1 MDRKITKYTLAAV
14 LGLLGAVPAQ
24 AREIDMN
31 TVQMQ
36 AMDKITGRVSV
47 IEAPVNSE
55 IRFGSFSIVVRA
67 CKTRPPEE
75 TPENYAFV
83 DVVDNYN
90 GENPVNIFKGW
101 MLASSPALNAVEHP
115 IYDVWLLQCLDRTVD
130 RSKLLTAEQLKA
142 RDEIAKAPEK
152 KPETEIKPV
161 EMTPE
166 VEPAVPAAEEAENT
180 ETAAE
185 TEVKVEEPL
194 QEVVL
199 PEINADEDAPKSLIN
214 ISAEEKAPTETA
226 VKVKAATEEASPLS
240 VPAAEAEPEQTTET
254 PAPADELLPL
264 PEQPLPNNPAPVEE
278 FSAVAEDIPEAEPL
292 RDEQFIDF
300 SSEEVP
306 EEGYDLNV
314 EALKVQ

>member
-67 CKTRPPEE
+67 CKARPPEE

-101 MLASSPALNAVEHP
+101 MLSSSPALNAVEHP
-115 IYDVWLLQCLDRTVD
+115 IYDVWLLQCLDGTVD

-161 EMTPE
+161 ETTPE
-166 VEPAVPAAEEAENT
+166 AEPAVPATEEAENT

-199 PEINADEDAPKSLIN
+199 PEINTDEDAPKSLIN
-214 ISAEEKAPTETA
+214 ISAEEKAPAETA
-226 VKVKAATEEASPLS
+226 VKAATEEASPLS
-240 VPAAEAEPEQTTET
+240 VPAAEAEPEQTTEP
-254 PAPADELLPL
+254 PAPTDELLPL

-278 FSAVAEDIPEAEPL
+278 VSAVAEDIPEAEPL

>member
-14 LGLLGAVPAQ
+14 LGLLGAVSAQ
-24 AREIDMN
+24 AKEIDMN

-75 TPENYAFV
+75 TPEKYAFV

-101 MLASSPALNAVEHP
+101 MLSSSRALNAVEHP
-115 IYDVWLLQCLDRTVD
+115 IYDVWLLQCLDGTVD
-130 RSKLLTAEQLKA
+130 RSRLLTAEQLKA

-161 EMTPE
+161 ETTPE
-166 VEPAVPAAEEAENT
+166 VEPAVPAAEETENT

-199 PEINADEDAPKSLIN
+199 PEINTDEDAPKSLIN
-214 ISAEEKAPTETA
+214 ISAEEKAPAETA
-226 VKVKAATEEASPLS
+226 VKAATEEASPLS

-278 FSAVAEDIPEAEPL
+278 VSAVAEDIPEAEPL

>member
-1 MDRKITKYTLAAV
+1 MDRKITKYTLVAV

-101 MLASSPALNAVEHP
+101 MLSSSPALNAVEHP
-115 IYDVWLLQCLDRTVD
+115 IYDVWLLQCLDGTVD

-161 EMTPE
+161 ETTPE

-199 PEINADEDAPKSLIN
+199 PEINTDEDAPKSLIN
-214 ISAEEKAPTETA
+214 ISAEEKTPAETA
-226 VKVKAATEEASPLS
+226 VKAATEEVSSLS
-240 VPAAEAEPEQTTET
+240 VPAAKAKPEQTTET

-264 PEQPLPNNPAPVEE
+264 PEQPLPNNPAPVDEV
-278 FSAVAEDIPEAEPL
+278 SAVAEDIPEAEPL

>member
-31 TVQMQ
+31 TAQMQ

-90 GENPVNIFKGW
+90 GEKPVNIFKGW
-101 MLASSPALNAVEHP
+101 MLSSSPALNAVEHP
-115 IYDVWLLQCLDRTVD
+115 IYDVWLLQCLDGTVD

-161 EMTPE
+161 ETTPE

-199 PEINADEDAPKSLIN
+199 PEINTDEDAPKSLIN
-214 ISAEEKAPTETA
+214 ISAEEKAPAETA
-226 VKVKAATEEASPLS
+226 VKAATEEASPLS
-240 VPAAEAEPEQTTET
+240 VPAAEAEPEQTTEP

-278 FSAVAEDIPEAEPL
+278 VSTVAEDIPEAEPL

>member
-14 LGLLGAVPAQ
+14 LGLLGAVSAQ

-101 MLASSPALNAVEHP
+101 MLSSSPALNAVEHP
-115 IYDVWLLQCLDRTVD
+115 IYDVWLLQCLDGTVD
-130 RSKLLTAEQLKA
+130 RSRLLTAEQLKA

-161 EMTPE
+161 ETTPE
-166 VEPAVPAAEEAENT
+166 VEPAVPAAEETENT

-199 PEINADEDAPKSLIN
+199 PEINTDEDAPKSLIN
-214 ISAEEKAPTETA
+214 ISAEEKAPAETA
-226 VKVKAATEEASPLS
+226 VKAATEEASPLS

-278 FSAVAEDIPEAEPL
+278 VSAVAEDIPEAEPL

>member
-101 MLASSPALNAVEHP
+101 MLSSSPALNAVEHP
-115 IYDVWLLQCLDRTVD
+115 IYDVWLLQCLDGTVD

-161 EMTPE
+161 EPTPE

-199 PEINADEDAPKSLIN
+199 PEINTDEDAPKSLIN
-214 ISAEEKAPTETA
+214 ISAEEKAPAETA
-226 VKVKAATEEASPLS
+226 VKAATEEASPLS
-240 VPAAEAEPEQTTET
+240 VPAVESEPEQTTET

-278 FSAVAEDIPEAEPL
+278 VSAVTEDIPEAEPL

>member
-14 LGLLGAVPAQ
+14 LGLLSAVPAQ

-31 TVQMQ
+31 TAQMQ

-101 MLASSPALNAVEHP
+101 MLSSSPALNAVEHP
-115 IYDVWLLQCLDRTVD
+115 IYDVWLLQCLDGTVD

-161 EMTPE
+161 ETTPE

-199 PEINADEDAPKSLIN
+199 PEINTDEDAPKSLIN
-214 ISAEEKAPTETA
+214 ISAGEKAPAETA
-226 VKVKAATEEASPLS
+226 VKAATEEASPLS
-240 VPAAEAEPEQTTET
+240 VPAAEAEPEQTTES

-278 FSAVAEDIPEAEPL
+278 VSAVAEDIPEAEPL

>member
-101 MLASSPALNAVEHP
+101 MLSSSPALNAVEHP
-115 IYDVWLLQCLDRTVD
+115 IYDVWLLQCLDGTVD

-161 EMTPE
+161 EPTPE

-199 PEINADEDAPKSLIN
+199 PEINTDEDAPKSLIN
-214 ISAEEKAPTETA
+214 ISAEEKAPAETA
-226 VKVKAATEEASPLS
+226 VKAATEEASPLS
-240 VPAAEAEPEQTTET
+240 VPAVEAEPEQTTET
-254 PAPADELLPL
+254 PAPADGLLPL

-278 FSAVAEDIPEAEPL
+278 VSAITEDIPEAEPL

>member
-101 MLASSPALNAVEHP
+101 MLSSSPALNAVEHP
-115 IYDVWLLQCLDRTVD
+115 IYDVWLLQCLDGTVD

-161 EMTPE
+161 EPTPE

-199 PEINADEDAPKSLIN
+199 PEINTDEDAPKSLIN
-214 ISAEEKAPTETA
+214 ISAEEKAPAETA
-226 VKVKAATEEASPLS
+226 VKAATEEASPLS
-240 VPAAEAEPEQTTET
+240 VPAVEAEPEQTTET

-278 FSAVAEDIPEAEPL
+278 VSAVAEDIPEAEPL

>member
-101 MLASSPALNAVEHP
+101 MLSSSPALNAVEHP
-115 IYDVWLLQCLDRTVD
+115 IYDVWLLQCLDGTVD

-142 RDEIAKAPEK
+142 RDEIVKAPEK

-161 EMTPE
+161 EPTLE
-166 VEPAVPAAEEAENT
+166 AEPVVPAAEEAENT

-199 PEINADEDAPKSLIN
+199 PEINTDEDAPKSLIN
-214 ISAEEKAPTETA
+214 ISAEEKAPAETA
-226 VKVKAATEEASPLS
+226 VKAATEEASPLS
-240 VPAAEAEPEQTTET
+240 VPAVEAEPEQTTET

-264 PEQPLPNNPAPVEE
+264 PEQPLPHNPAPVEE
-278 FSAVAEDIPEAEPL
+278 VSAVTEDIPEAEPL

>member
-101 MLASSPALNAVEHP
+101 MLSSSPALNAVEHP
-115 IYDVWLLQCLDRTVD
+115 IYDVWLLQCLDGTVD

-161 EMTPE
+161 ETTPE

-199 PEINADEDAPKSLIN
+199 PEINTDEDAPKSLIN
-214 ISAEEKAPTETA
+214 ISAEEKAPAETA
-226 VKVKAATEEASPLS
+226 VKPATEEASPLS
-240 VPAAEAEPEQTTET
+240 VPAVEAEPEQTTET

-278 FSAVAEDIPEAEPL
+278 VSAVTEDIPEAEPL

>member
-14 LGLLGAVPAQ
+14 LGLLGAVSAQ
-24 AREIDMN
+24 AKEIDMN

-101 MLASSPALNAVEHP
+101 MLSSSPALNAVEHP
-115 IYDVWLLQCLDRTVD
+115 IYDVWLLQCLDGTVD
-130 RSKLLTAEQLKA
+130 RSRLLTAEQLKA

-161 EMTPE
+161 ETTPE
-166 VEPAVPAAEEAENT
+166 VEPAVPAAEETENT

-199 PEINADEDAPKSLIN
+199 PEINTDEDAPKSLIN
-214 ISAEEKAPTETA
+214 ISAEEKAPAETA

-278 FSAVAEDIPEAEPL
+278 VSAVAEDIPEAEPL

>member
-101 MLASSPALNAVEHP
+101 MLSSSPALNAVEHP
-115 IYDVWLLQCLDRTVD
+115 IYDVWLLQCLDGTVD
-130 RSKLLTAEQLKA
+130 RSRLLTAEQLKA

-161 EMTPE
+161 ETTPE
-166 VEPAVPAAEEAENT
+166 VEPAVPAAEETENT

-199 PEINADEDAPKSLIN
+199 PEINTDEDAPKSLIN
-214 ISAEEKAPTETA
+214 ISAEEKAPAETA
-226 VKVKAATEEASPLS
+226 VKAATEEASPLS

-278 FSAVAEDIPEAEPL
+278 VSAVAEDIPEAEPL